1 MLKEKVFEIYRD
13 SADYILS
20 KIGDPVDFAIVL
32 GTGLGSLLD
41 DMEDKIE
48 IPYEDIPGF
57 LISTVKSHPG
67 KFIYGTLAGKK
78 VICMSGRFHYYEGYD
93 YNELAT
99 PIYVLKL
106 IGVKTIVLT
115 NAAGAVNYNFHP
127 GDICVVTDHL
137 NFGCVSP
144 TRGNNLEE
152 FGERFYPIDN
162 LYDRDLR
169 ALAKKSA
176 IELGFSLK
184 EGVYFF
190 TVGPFFETPAEI
202 RAIRLLGGDLVG
214 MSTISESLTA
224 GHCGIKVLCLSLAT
238 NYSSDRIENMDG
250 SEVEDVAM
258 AASENF
264 RNLILKILENFEG

>member
-1 MLKEKVFEIYRD
+1 MLKEKNFSVYKE

-32 GTGLGSLLD
+32 GTGLGTLLD
-41 DMEDKIE
+41 CMEDKIE
-48 IPYEDIPGF
+48 IPYEEIPGF

-67 KFIYGTLAGKK
+67 KFIYGKLSGKNI
-78 VICMSGRFHYYEGYD
+78 ICMSGRFHYYEGYD
-93 YNELAT
+93 HSELAT
-99 PIYVLKL
+99 PMYVLKL
-106 IGVKTIVLT
+106 IGVKTVILT
-115 NAAGAVNYNFHP
+115 NAAGAINYNFHP

-137 NFGCVSP
+137 NFGGVSP
-144 TRGNNLEE
+144 TRGNNLDE

-162 LYDRDLR
+162 LYDKDLR
-169 ALAKKSA
+169 TFAKNCA

-184 EGVYFF
+184 EGVYFY

-214 MSTISESLTA
+214 MSTLSESLTA

-238 NYSSDRIENMDG
+238 NYSSDRVDNMDG

-264 RNLILKILENFEG
+264 RNLILKMLEKFEG